1 MSLISTSD
9 EIPRLDGRI
18 RQVGHHML
26 DLRVVLQRIE
36 RHVFAEAAL
45 LVATVRHLRGD
56 GDMFVDPD
64 RAGLYLRRDAIGAK
78 YVARPDRGRQSI
90 IAVVGAVHPPPRRRR
105 AIPPAPAQRFPAAPP
120 HRAGWW
126 ATLPS
131 ADSNSRLRA
140 ACHLAARRQRRSQH
154 PLPAPAPRSPRPAHV
169 AAPKSAAPSPSPYLP
184 AAQPERYP
192 PLSAGVA

>member
-90 IAVVGAVHPPPRRRR
+90 IAVVGEPYTLRLVVEGQYRQHRPKDFLLHHLIALAGGQHYRRLIVIAACEPRVIWPR
-105 AIPPAPAQRFPAAPP
+105 AASDDLSTRCPRPLHEALDPL
-120 HRAGWW
+120 
-126 ATLPS
+126 TLP
-131 ADSNSRLRA
+131 
-140 ACHLAARRQRRSQH
+140 
-154 PLPAPAPRSPRPAHV
+154 
-169 AAPKSAAPSPSPYLP
+169 
-184 AAQPERYP
+184 
-192 PLSAGVA
+192 